1 MPGKLYTQSFITDT
15 HIFSEG
21 EKGSI
26 AYVIESGLVEIFTI
40 KKNKHVVHG
49 ILVPGQL
56 FGEMAL
62 IDDEPRSATAVAIK
76 DTVLTVISRE
86 QLVERLKDTEPM
98 LRMLIRVIISRYRTI
113 ITHTR
118 NAGMISQLNAPLP
131 DDTMSEQTKTMA
143 IGKFRQ
149 ESELRDAL
157 LNKGLF
163 VHYQP
168 LLNFQ
173 TGKWAGF
180 EALTRWNHPTKG
192 PIPPLE
198 FISLAEETSLII
210 PVGMYVLRQ
219 AIEDMIILQAERNK
233 VLPDAPA
240 LFIAVNVSS
249 KQIAATNFID
259 NIARVLAESGF
270 PPASLKLEIT
280 ESMTADYQLVVD
292 WVKRCRVLGF
302 SVAIDDFGTGYSSM
316 EHLLELEVDT
326 LKIDQTFIKKMHEN
340 QKARKLVIGM
350 VRLSKALGFSTVAEG
365 LETERDFNTL
375 QGMSVE
381 YGQGFY
387 IAKPQSAEK
396 ILEQLKNGA

>member
-1 MPGKLYTQSFITDT
+1 MPGKLYTQTFITDT

-40 KKNKHVVHG
+40 KKNKHVLLG

-56 FGEMAL
+56 FGEIAL

-86 QLVERLKDTEPM
+86 QLFERLKDTEPM
-98 LRMLIRVIISRYRTI
+98 LRMLIRVIISRYRTSL
-113 ITHTR
+113 THTR

-131 DDTMSEQTKTMA
+131 DDTMSDQTKTMA

-149 ESELRDAL
+149 ENELRDAL
-157 LNKGLF
+157 LNKELL

-210 PVGMYVLRQ
+210 PIGMYVLRQ
-219 AIEDMIILQAERNK
+219 AIEDMITLQAERNK
-233 VLPDAPA
+233 VLPDAPP

-249 KQIAATNFID
+249 KQIAETDFID
-259 NIARVLAESGF
+259 NIARILAESGF

-292 WVKRCRVLGF
+292 WVSRCRALGF
-302 SVAIDDFGTGYSSM
+302 SIAIDDFGTGYSSM

-326 LKIDQTFIKKMHEN
+326 LKIDQTFIKKMHKN

>member
-1 MPGKLYTQSFITDT
+1 MPDKLYTQTFSTDT

-21 EKGSI
+21 EKGII
-26 AYVIESGLVEIFTI
+26 AYVIESGLVEIYTI
-40 KKNKHVVHG
+40 KKGKHVVLG
-49 ILVPGQL
+49 ILTPGQL

-62 IDDEPRSATAVAIK
+62 IDDEPRTATAIAIK
-76 DTVLTVISRE
+76 DTVLTIISRK
-86 QLVERLKDTEPM
+86 QLIERLKNTEPM
-98 LRMLIRVIISRYRTI
+98 LRMLMRVIISRYRTSI
-113 ITHTR
+113 RHAR
-118 NAGMISQLNAPLP
+118 KAGMISQLNTPLP
-131 DDTMSEQTKTMA
+131 DDTMSEESQTLA

-149 ESELRDAL
+149 ENELREAL
-157 LNKGLF
+157 LNKDLL

-168 LLNFQ
+168 LLNME

-192 PIPPLE
+192 PISPIE
-198 FISLAEETSLII
+198 FISLAEETTLII
-210 PVGMYVLRQ
+210 PIGMYVLRQ

-233 VLPDAPA
+233 ILPDAPP

-249 KQIAATNFID
+249 RQIEETDFID
-259 NIARVLAESGF
+259 NIASIVKENGF

-292 WVKRCRVLGF
+292 WASRCRALGF
-302 SVAIDDFGTGYSSM
+302 SIAIDDFGTGYSSM

-326 LKIDQTFIKKMHEN
+326 LKIDQTFIKKMQQN
-340 QKARKLVIGM
+340 PKARKLVVGM
-350 VRLSKALGFSTVAEG
+350 VRLSKALGYSTVAEG
-365 LETERDFNTL
+365 LETEVDFNTL

-381 YGQGFY
+381 YGQGFH

-396 ILEQLKNGA
+396 IIEQLKNGA